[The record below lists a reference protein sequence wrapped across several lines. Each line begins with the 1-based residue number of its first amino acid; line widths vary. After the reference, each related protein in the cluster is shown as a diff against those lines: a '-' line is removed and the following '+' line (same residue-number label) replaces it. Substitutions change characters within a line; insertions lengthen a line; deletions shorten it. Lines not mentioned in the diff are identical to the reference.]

1 MAQGMRGHWH
11 QFYEDHYEIKYDDER
26 HCDKK
31 IVFYRCVNMLTC
43 TSASI

>member
-31 IVFYRCVNMLTC
+31 IVFYRKRQIT
-43 TSASI
+43 